1 MAGKI
6 KIGLLGWIAIAIV
19 AGIVSGLF
27 FPAWAVR
34 VFATFNALFFQFL
47 GFVIPLII
55 LCLITP
61 AIAELGTGAGK
72 WLGITAVI
80 AYGSTLFAGFMAFAV
95 SMLAFPLF
103 VRADAS
109 LTSLD
114 NPEGSLL
121 PSFFTLEV
129 SPVFGVMTAL
139 VLAFVLG
146 VGITATNATTLQQG
160 FIEARD
166 IINLVITKIIIP
178 GLPIYIFG
186 TFLNMTF
193 AGQVWRVIT
202 TFLGVILVVLAL
214 TIVLL
219 ILQYVVAGA
228 ISGRNPFTSLRTMLP
243 AYATAL
249 GTSSSAATIPVT
261 LRCAVRMGIRKPVAS
276 FVVPL
281 CATIHL
287 AGSMTKLTSFAVAV
301 MMVSGWEVNVGA
313 FIGFIFMLGVMMV
326 AAPGVPGGAVMT
338 ATGVLASMLGFTEP
352 MVSLMIATYVAID
365 SFGTATNVTGDAA
378 IAMVIDKL
386 SANSLHHED
395 EAPAAIAS

>member
-219 ILQYVVAGA
+219 LLQYVVAGA

-249 GTSSSAATIPVT
+249 GTSSSAATIPV
-261 LRCAVRMGIRKPVAS
+261 RCAAR
-276 FVVPL
+276 
-281 CATIHL
+281 
-287 AGSMTKLTSFAVAV
+287 
-301 MMVSGWEVNVGA
+301 SGWGSA
-313 FIGFIFMLGVMMV
+313 SRSPRSWSRC
-326 AAPGVPGGAVMT
+326 APRSIWRAR
-338 ATGVLASMLGFTEP
+338 
-352 MVSLMIATYVAID
+352 
-365 SFGTATNVTGDAA
+365 
-378 IAMVIDKL
+378 
-386 SANSLHHED
+386 
-395 EAPAAIAS
+395 

>member
-1 MAGKI
+1 MAGKL

-19 AGIVSGLF
+19 AGIVCGLF
-27 FPAWAVR
+27 FPAWAVQ

-95 SMLAFPLF
+95 SMLVFPLF
-103 VRADAS
+103 VRPDAS

-146 VGITATNATTLQQG
+146 VGITATKATTLQQG
-160 FIEARD
+160 FVEARE

-178 GLPIYIFG
+178 GADSTGRRNTLLTAAVFNDGDGGLEEEDQRCARGCASAVACRSG
-186 TFLNMTF
+186 T
-193 AGQVWRVIT
+193 AVGD
-202 TFLGVILVVLAL
+202 AL
-214 TIVLL
+214 T
-219 ILQYVVAGA
+219 
-228 ISGRNPFTSLRTMLP
+228 RT
-243 AYATAL
+243 T
-249 GTSSSAATIPVT
+249 
-261 LRCAVRMGIRKPVAS
+261 
-276 FVVPL
+276 
-281 CATIHL
+281 
-287 AGSMTKLTSFAVAV
+287 
-301 MMVSGWEVNVGA
+301 
-313 FIGFIFMLGVMMV
+313 
-326 AAPGVPGGAVMT
+326 
-338 ATGVLASMLGFTEP
+338 
-352 MVSLMIATYVAID
+352 
-365 SFGTATNVTGDAA
+365 
-378 IAMVIDKL
+378 
-386 SANSLHHED
+386 
-395 EAPAAIAS
+395 